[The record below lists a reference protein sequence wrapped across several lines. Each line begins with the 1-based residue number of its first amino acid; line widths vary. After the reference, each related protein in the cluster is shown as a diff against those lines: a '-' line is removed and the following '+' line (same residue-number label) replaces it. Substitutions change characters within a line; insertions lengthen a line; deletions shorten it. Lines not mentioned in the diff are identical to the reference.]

1 MESYDHLQG
10 ICLHRQHGIES
21 LIILGDSKFID
32 HPSVN
37 RDSSQ
42 KHEIENHI
50 PKYPIEGASFSPKCF
65 LSHPNINLL
74 KCGYG
79 SQFGHHGPRIISS
92 NM

>member
-1 MESYDHLQG
+1 MESYDLLQG

-21 LIILGDSKFID
+21 LIILGDSKFSD
-32 HPSVN
+32 QPSVN
-37 RDSSQ
+37 QDSSQ
-42 KHEIENHI
+42 GHEIGNHI
-50 PKYPIEGASFSPKCF
+50 PKYPTKGASFSPELF
-65 LSHPNINLL
+65 LSHPNINQL

>member
-21 LIILGDSKFID
+21 LISLGDLKFSD
-32 HPSVN
+32 QSCVN

-42 KHEIENHI
+42 GHEIENHI
-50 PKYPIEGASFSPKCF
+50 PKYPTKGASFSPELF
-65 LSHPNINLL
+65 LSHPNINQL